1 MTDFEPRIL
10 VFACNWCSYAGA
22 DMAGVSRF
30 QMPPN
35 CRLIRVMCS
44 ARVSPEH
51 VISALSQGMDAVM
64 VLGCHPGDCH
74 YVEGNYHTRRRGL
87 VLARLLETMGMDSD
101 RFRLAWVSAAEGMRF
116 SEVIRD
122 YVEEVRLLGP
132 NPMPE
137 TLGRSSGGHH
147 AG

>member
-1 MTDFEPRIL
+1 MSEFEPTIL

-35 CRLIRVMCS
+35 CRVVRVMCS
-44 ARVSPEH
+44 ARVRPEQ
-51 VISALSQGMDAVM
+51 VISALSQGIDGVL

-74 YVEGNYHTRRRGL
+74 YAEGNYHTRRRSL
-87 VLARLLETMGMDSD
+87 VLRQLFDTLGIEQD
-101 RFRLAWVSAAEGMRF
+101 RFQVSWVSAAEGAKF
-116 SEVIRD
+116 AATIRQV
-122 YVEEVRLLGP
+122 VEDVRRIGP
-132 NPMPE
+132 NR
-137 TLGRSSGGHH
+137 LGSID